1 MFQTFCI
8 AGVVMLSGCAT
19 TPPIS
24 SDGSV
29 TKPPQSVEAPAAPAP
44 ILLAGKRHSRF
55 HGLDN
60 WRINGRLGIRQG
72 DDGFSAGMLW
82 QQKGTEF
89 DIALLDP
96 LGRRVAQLLGN
107 ADHVALKTVDGN
119 RFEADNAEELLEAK
133 LGWSFPVQSLFYWIK
148 GTPNPKLLA
157 WREEY
162 DDRGRLVKLH
172 QGKWK
177 LNITKYQNLGEEY
190 IPKLIKMEREDI
202 KVKLLIR
209 DWE

>member
-1 MFQTFCI
+1 MFNVFCI
-8 AGVVMLSGCAT
+8 AGIVALSGCAT

-24 SDGSV
+24 
-29 TKPPQSVEAPAAPAP
+29 TPPPQSVDTSQPVSEP
-44 ILLAGKRHSRF
+44 IRLAGKRHSRF
-55 HGLDN
+55 HNLDN
-60 WRINGRLGIRQG
+60 WKLNGRLGIRQG
-72 DDGFSAGMLW
+72 DEGFSAGMQW
-82 QQKGTEF
+82 QQKGANF

-107 ADHVALKTVDGN
+107 ADHVVLKTVDGN
-119 RFEADNAEELLEAK
+119 RFEADNAEELLEAQ
-133 LGWSFPVQSLFYWIK
+133 LGWSFPVQSLFYWVK
-148 GTPNPKLLA
+148 GTPNPKLLV

-162 DDRGRLVKLH
+162 DNRGRLVKLH

-190 IPKLIKMEREDI
+190 IPRLIKMEREDI